1 MRHLLQKCTTM
12 FYRSQ
17 LRLAKVPTS
26 GETLTGSCADGRE
39 GSSHPLQNQTMLSP
53 AVSRCNVRKK
63 SESLQIIKEHTHN
76 WIAQSTCFAGSL
88 NYFLSMILGTLYT
101 GLP

>member
-1 MRHLLQKCTTM
+1 M
-12 FYRSQ
+12 FYPPQ

-26 GETLTGSCADGRE
+26 GGETLTGSCADGRE

-53 AVSRCNVRKK
+53 TISRCNVRKK
-63 SESLQIIKEHTHN
+63 SESLQIIKEHTHK
-76 WIAQSTCFAGSL
+76 WIGQSTCFAGSL